1 MKNER
6 SRKKSNIFRVLRLC
20 LGLSL
25 TEMAERCGLSAVY
38 LSELELGKKT
48 NPSEQTLQ
56 KIADACG
63 LRLDT
68 LRYFTEVKTG
78 DSLDYQTH
86 LLHSLEYY
94 AQSMQ
99 KTQSEDSS
107 EHLEEIKKTKLIIEG
122 SSTMSIGSIIKSHN
136 NLKQVSNLV

>member
-20 LGLSL
+20 LGLNL
-25 TEMAERCGLSAVY
+25 NEMAERCGLSAVY

-48 NPSEQTLQ
+48 KPSEHTLQ

-86 LLHSLEYY
+86 LLRSLEYY

-99 KTQSEDSS
+99 RTQAEDSS
-107 EHLEEIKKTKLIIEG
+107 EHSEEIKKL
-122 SSTMSIGSIIKSHN
+122 N
-136 NLKQVSNLV
+136 Q